1 MDAALGALC
10 ALLLASGPDAPADAP
25 TALPPVDVP
34 APPEPP
40 PPPPDSAARRDPS
53 GSVTVIQASE
63 RPAQARD
70 AAELLAQAPGVLV
83 QDLGG
88 LGQTKS
94 LSIRGAP
101 SGGVLVLLDG
111 LPLNGAGGIAELSR
125 LPLAL
130 ADSLEVLRGGAG
142 ARYGSGGLG
151 GVVNVLT
158 PDPGGAPAARAELE
172 GGSFGT
178 ALAQLS
184 AEGPLLGGVGLVLLH
199 GGLTRGDF
207 TYAFDPTPQVPDDPL
222 LTLVRANNG
231 ARWGG
236 ALLKYRRALGAWSAG
251 ALLELSTDRRGL
263 AGTKDFPTDDARQDG
278 RRLAAVARAE
288 RPLGD
293 SGSFSARAF
302 YKDDAATFEGGYF
315 GAPQQQRLRAGGLSA
330 DVSWVLWGTH
340 ALSATLELGGEAL
353 ADSGGASP
361 AWWKAAAMAMDEVL
375 LPGGRAVLAPSLR
388 VERIGPFTT
397 LAPKLGLTATLP
409 LQLELRANAGQ
420 AHRAPSF
427 LELYVLQGTLLPNPD
442 LRPERSLFADAALSR
457 TWERGAISAGGFG
470 ALYEDLISY
479 EYYPPFLARAF
490 NFATAAVY
498 GMEASGRLDLEGVS
512 GTAAYTLLFSRNLR
526 DEPRYYLKELP
537 YRPRHTLRAAVT
549 AGPRWLQGRAELHL
563 QSEQFTNR
571 TEENVLPAR
580 ALVNASVEAE
590 LPFARFCRATAEV
603 KNVFGAQVED
613 VDGYPLPGRAFYVG
627 LKAQLGGG
635 AGAQGSGTEKTERT
649 P

>member
-10 ALLLASGPDAPADAP
+10 ALLLTAAPTAPQDAP

-34 APPEPP
+34 APPEPAP
-40 PPPPDSAARRDPS
+40 PAPDAAARRDPS
-53 GSVTVIQASE
+53 GSVTVIPVSD

-111 LPLNGAGGIAELSR
+111 IPLNGAGGIAELSR
-125 LPLAL
+125 VPLAL

-158 PDPGGAPAARAELE
+158 PDPHSGAAVRGEME

-184 AEGPLLGGVGLVLLH
+184 AEGPLLGGAGLVLLH
-199 GGLTRGDF
+199 GGTTRGDF
-207 TYAFDPTPQVPDDPL
+207 TFLFDPTPQLPDDPL
-222 LTLVRANNG
+222 VAELRANNG

-236 ALLKYRRALGAWSAG
+236 ALLKYRRDVAG
-251 ALLELSTDRRGL
+251 WATSTLLELSADRRGL
-263 AGTKDFPTDDARQDG
+263 AGTVDYPTPDAREDG
-278 RRLAAVARAE
+278 RRLAAGARAE
-288 RPLGD
+288 HPLGD
-293 SGSFSARAF
+293 SGTIALRAF
-302 YKDDAATFEGGYF
+302 YKDDDSAFTGGYF
-315 GAPQQQRLRAGGLSA
+315 GTLQDQHLRAGGLSA
-330 DVSWVLWGTH
+330 DATWLLGGSHAFSGTV
-340 ALSATLELGGEAL
+340 ELGGEAL
-353 ADSGGASP
+353 EDSTGINP
-361 AWWKAAAMAMDEVL
+361 AWGKAAAMAMDEVL
-375 LPGGRAVLAPSLR
+375 LPGGRVVLAPSLR
-388 VERIGPFTT
+388 VERIGAFAT
-397 LAPKLGLTATLP
+397 LSPKLGLTATLP
-409 LQLELRANAGQ
+409 WALELRANAGQ

-427 LELYVLQGTLLPNPD
+427 LELYVIQGTLLPNPD
-442 LRPERSLFADAALSR
+442 LRPERALFADAALSR
-457 TWERGAISAGGFG
+457 RWAHGSLTAGGFG
-470 ALYEDLISY
+470 SLYEDLISY

-498 GMEASGRLDLEGVS
+498 GAEASGQLEFPYAS
-512 GTAAYTLLFSRNLR
+512 ATAAYTLLFSRNLR

-549 AGPRWLQGRAELHL
+549 AGPRWLQGRVELSA

-580 ALVNASVEAE
+580 ALVNASVEVE
-590 LPFARFCRATAEV
+590 LPFARSCRATVEM
-603 KNVFGAQVED
+603 KNALDAQVED

-627 LKAQLGGG
+627 LKAQLGGT
-635 AGAQGSGTEKTERT
+635 GTEGKR
-649 P
+649 